1 VGTLVLYMVYLA
13 YLRLSGHFKERWT
26 DVEKL
31 ALIKRESKVNMNQSI
46 YRPLGLLRV
55 GDLRGRNIRSRDL
68 GLPGSFYV
76 SILYDPARYAD
87 ARASSEL
94 ANVDVSSG
102 CAHEIGSTVSP
113 GITASPEWNS
123 IEDSAELTHVKH
135 MLPNITDILDHTR
148 HEAAGSMGGSERR
161 SSIGYPIPTP
171 ITERVREVVMASD
184 NEPATNTRLSLLPWE
199 ESHGAVVLQVK
210 YTEVLSSFFDNVL
223 GEVVIPIAKLVGS
236 GNKGVEGWFRVLE
249 AGTKDCIPG
258 DEPESPRSAPDPAGD
273 GDAGSYQRSSSSGKG
288 TAPPIEHPQVH
299 VRVNFSPTVIA
310 GDSALQ
316 KSDIEA
322 SKVICEEMARTAS
335 GKQSSGGS
343 VIGSSLNTINT
354 VRTLGGNLQNQLAF
368 VVDLVEQGRNA
379 FNFSSPQITI
389 VLFVCLVALWS
400 ILATIPTRIIVLAV
414 GLVQY
419 SATFYSKFFYKPK
432 RTVRNTSD
440 EVDKEVT
447 GNPLEN
453 LCLSIPTDEDLRR
466 TYFWEAKRE
475 GERERKK
482 LAAAKRESRLE
493 KLWKTQW
500 HGTLKIKRN
509 DPDTSLWRWESAFAL
524 IEGHRFI
531 WWKSEKHFDTG
542 EASEG
547 SLFFAGHAGL
557 SGLSPLDLRELPT
570 GDIPSVVSIFGR
582 GQQGQQKVT
591 CLAPDYTA
599 KQTLENAVIFASS
612 DTKAD

>member
-1 VGTLVLYMVYLA
+1 
-13 YLRLSGHFKERWT
+13 
-26 DVEKL
+26 
-31 ALIKRESKVNMNQSI
+31 MNQSI

-148 HEAAGSMGGSERR
+148 HEAAGSMGGSERK

-171 ITERVREVVMASD
+171 ITERIREAVVASD

-389 VLFVCLVALWS
+389 VLFVCLLALWS

-414 GLVQY
+414 GLRNILLEVFLQAEADVSY
-419 SATFYSKFFYKPK
+419 VKTSFKFTRAHPF
-432 RTVRNTSD
+432 RA
-440 EVDKEVT
+440 
-447 GNPLEN
+447 
-453 LCLSIPTDEDLRR
+453 IADEDLRR

-591 CLAPDYTA
+591 CLAPDHTA